1 MKKKIINFIIC
12 NFLIILIFLVLTFID
27 FDLRYRLYL
36 YPFFIMLS
44 IYCLNK
50 IYEKKDKIF
59 LGKNYIF
66 IFGLPGSGTTIISK
80 QISKNIDSSLWLEPY
95 FIWRE
100 K

>member
-1 MKKKIINFIIC
+1 MK
-12 NFLIILIFLVLTFID
+12 
-27 FDLRYRLYL
+27 
-36 YPFFIMLS
+36 
-44 IYCLNK
+44 
-50 IYEKKDKIF
+50 KKDKIF

>member
-1 MKKKIINFIIC
+1 MK
-12 NFLIILIFLVLTFID
+12 
-27 FDLRYRLYL
+27 
-36 YPFFIMLS
+36 
-44 IYCLNK
+44 
-50 IYEKKDKIF
+50 KKDKIF

-100 K
+100 KINNKTFDNFKNLNSLKK